1 MDQRREEFG
10 KLRGIETGIN
20 TADGVMSES
29 VPKPEIVNFLLYVV
43 MKIDD
48 AAYFSFLNLDNS
60 LYLFPFK
67 YKVSKE
73 AIMEDDRFTV
83 GTFGGEVSVSL
94 KE

>member
-1 MDQRREEFG
+1 MYSI
-10 KLRGIETGIN
+10 KKHALT
-20 TADGVMSES
+20 
-29 VPKPEIVNFLLYVV
+29 KPEIVNFLLYAV

>member
-1 MDQRREEFG
+1 MYSI
-10 KLRGIETGIN
+10 KKHALT
-20 TADGVMSES
+20 
-29 VPKPEIVNFLLYVV
+29 KPEIVNFLLYAV

-48 AAYFSFLNLDNS
+48 AAYFSSLNLANS

-83 GTFGGEVSVSL
+83 GTFGGEISVSL